1 MIKILIYIQDSRKQ
15 MAKCDGESEK
25 RSSGEKE
32 EFKVSST
39 GYGRVL
45 V

>member
-1 MIKILIYIQDSRKQ
+1 

-32 EFKVSST
+32 ELKVSST
-39 GYGRVL
+39 GYSRVRL
-45 V
+45 ARFDPRVPD